1 MDFNAIILAVAGIVV
16 GVLATLYIKF
26 RASVKADN
34 VQDWKDVVVEEVDSL
49 TDKIEEGKK

>member
-26 RASVKADN
+26 RSSVKADG
-34 VQDWKDVVVEEVDSL
+34 VEDWKDVVVTEVDSL